1 MAEAEPAASQPI
13 LVGSTEAATHLLVNR
28 TTARPVVLYTGD
40 PIPGSAAAFGIE
52 TMVDVKL
59 TSKGLTMAK
68 DWGVSTADIKYNL
81 FFALPNLNTDQINFI
96 AQSSGGFTCSRQ
108 AGGIIADIM

>member
-1 MAEAEPAASQPI
+1 MTEAEPAVSQPI
-13 LVGSTEAATHLLVNR
+13 LVGSTATHLLNR
-28 TTARPVVLYTGD
+28 TVVLYTGD

-81 FFALPNLNTDQINFI
+81 FFALPNMNTDQINFI
-96 AQSSGGFTCSRQ
+96 AQTSGGFTCSRQ
-108 AGGIIADIM
+108 AGGIIADIMM